1 MSLILKWIRQKEN
14 RVQTDLICSLYILW
28 LCTSSICVFFG
39 LLFVVL
45 SLIKIL
51 WENCFTLLCIS
62 EIKTTFF
69 YWFYKTFTFNYFTQ
83 NFEGCFLLDS
93 TFLVTIPQ
101 ILISFSS
108 EQTPL
113 MNLPSSRTFQTTS
126 PYIYIYIY
134 KYLMV

>member
-1 MSLILKWIRQKEN
+1 MSLILKWIRQF
-14 RVQTDLICSLYILW
+14 CSLYILW